1 MKKSLLVILGVVALL
16 ILSSSLAFAKT
27 EKVNLTG
34 EIKAV
39 DTENHTITILTAE
52 SEEIT
57 IQFPPEWNFT
67 FSQDDVGI
75 FVHIKG
81 EYQEDGSLVVE
92 WVKPVDEQMSAYC
105 SGENE
110 TAHPVAIVLANKF
123 DKDVD
128 EIMDYFCQGFGFG
141 QIFLAL
147 QTEMVTGG
155 EVLYSDLLA
164 SRAEGQGWG
173 EIWKDLGYHGKPK
186 DPDKTPPGQEKDK
199 DQDKTPPG
207 QEKDKDNDKTP
218 PGQEKDKDQDKTPPG
233 QEKAKEKKPKKN

>member
-1 MKKSLLVILGVVALL
+1 MKKSLLVILGVVTLL

-34 EIKAV
+34 EITAV
-39 DTENHTITILTAE
+39 DTENLTITILTAA
-52 SEEIT
+52 SEEMT
-57 IQFPPEWNFT
+57 IQFPPEWDFT
-67 FSQDDVGI
+67 FTQEDVGT
-75 FVHIKG
+75 FVHVKG

-92 WVKPVDEQMSAYC
+92 WVKPVDEQASAYC

-147 QTEMVTGG
+147 QTEMITGG
-155 EVLYSDLLA
+155 EVLYGDLLA

-186 DPDKTPPGQEKDK
+186 DPDKTPPGQDKDK
-199 DQDKTPPG
+199 DKDKDKTPPG
-207 QEKDKDNDKTP
+207 QEKDKDKDKDKDKTP
-218 PGQEKDKDQDKTPPG
+218 PGQEKDK
-233 QEKAKEKKPKKN
+233 EKKPKKN